1 MTHKNKNMYVC
12 VYTLMFVVSVARQ
25 LPEKVIMIEMV
36 SLMMRQKLLVL
47 LQHMS
52 FFIQIW

>member
-1 MTHKNKNMYVC
+1 VTHKNKNMYVC